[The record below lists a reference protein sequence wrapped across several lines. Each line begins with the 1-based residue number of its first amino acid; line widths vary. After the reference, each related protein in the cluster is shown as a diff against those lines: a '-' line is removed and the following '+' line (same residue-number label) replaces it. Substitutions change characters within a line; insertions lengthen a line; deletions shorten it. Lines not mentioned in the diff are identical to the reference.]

1 MKTRGKFCMYSV
13 QIIIFFPNVLNLWS
27 AKHMPVECQIQR
39 INDSH
44 FSLSRAY
51 IFECVL
57 I

>member
-44 FSLSRAY
+44 FSLPRAY